1 MSKQEKVFTP
11 RVVLQI
17 VFFLVI
23 WPLIP
28 LLISRQWDWWGAWVY
43 FIVSLLGFVISR
55 MLARRRNP
63 DIIAERAHSLEKEN
77 TQSWDKKLFTLM
89 GVFGFLTLVVI
100 GLDKLFG
107 WAPDFSLVVELVA
120 LFFVLAG
127 YALGSYALIE
137 NRYFSGVVR
146 LQPERGHHVIS
157 GGPYRWMRHPGY
169 AGALI
174 TYLAT
179 PFFLDSAWALIP
191 TLVVVG
197 ALVVRTSKEDQFLQA
212 ELDGYREYAGR
223 VRYRLLPGVW

>member
-1 MSKQEKVFTP
+1 MSEQEKVLTP
-11 RVVLQI
+11 RVVLQM

-23 WPLIP
+23 WPLLP
-28 LLISRQWDWWGAWVY
+28 LLISRQWDWWEAWVY

-63 DIIAERAHSLEKEN
+63 DILAERAHSLEKEN
-77 TQSWDKKLFTLM
+77 IQPWDKKLFALM
-89 GVFGFLTLVVI
+89 AVFGFLTLVVI
-100 GLDKLFG
+100 GLDKLFD
-107 WAPDFSLVVELVA
+107 WPPDFSLAVELLA
-120 LFFVLAG
+120 LFFVVAG

-146 LQPERGHHVIS
+146 LQTERGHHVVS

-169 AGALI
+169 AGALL